1 MQMGRLNGQRS
12 CDCPLLKLAI
22 APWRYGEHA
31 SMAKG
36 AIDREV
42 DIGTA
47 STAPRSTSDAVREH
61 VIMCVRDHRGRSR
74 ISRLA
79 FTQAPT

>member
-1 MQMGRLNGQRS
+1 
-12 CDCPLLKLAI
+12 
-22 APWRYGEHA
+22 
-31 SMAKG
+31 MAKG